1 MDLQPVHAEGVKA
14 EADRHAWAQPGV
26 EGLGDGVFRIPLP
39 LGSNA
44 LRAVNVYA
52 LVDDS
57 GVDLIDGGDALVEAR
72 DQLEAGFR
80 AIGCELG
87 DIRNIFV
94 THYHK
99 DHYTLAVELR
109 RSLGTAIQLGEEER
123 ANLQASRD
131 IISAKREPVLTV
143 VLRRAG
149 GNDLLKHFG
158 LSADPEQLKL
168 EHWEDPDH
176 WLADGADLAT
186 RARSLRAI
194 HTPGHTRGHLIF
206 RDAGNLTLF
215 AGDHVL
221 PHITPSVG
229 FESADNR
236 MALRDYLNSLQLLL
250 TLPDTRLFP
259 AHGPVRDSTHKRVL
273 ELLEHHDGRLAAAA
287 AAIGAGAAT
296 GYEAAQ
302 KLRWT
307 RREHRFT
314 ELVPMDQ
321 YLACAETT
329 AHLEVLALR
338 GDLVRN
344 TSPDGADTYTIA

>member
-1 MDLQPVHAEGVKA
+1 MELKPGYATGRQID
-14 EADRHAWAQPGV
+14 ADRHAWAQPGV
-26 EGLGDGVFRIPLP
+26 EELGGGVFRIPLP
-39 LGSNA
+39 LGANG

-72 DQLEAGFR
+72 EQLEAGFR
-80 AIGCELG
+80 AIGCGLG
-87 DIRNIFV
+87 DVRNIFV

-109 RSLGTAIQLGEEER
+109 RSWGTVVQLGEEER

-131 IISAKREPVLTV
+131 ILSGKRESNLPG

-149 GNDLLKHFG
+149 ASKILDRLDTGPGQQD
-158 LSADPEQLKL
+158 ATQ
-168 EHWEDPDH
+168 WEDPDL
-176 WLADGADLAT
+176 WIADGTDLAA
-186 RARSLRAI
+186 RSRSLRAI

-206 RDAGNLTLF
+206 RDAEHQVLF

-221 PHITPSVG
+221 PHITPSIG
-229 FESADNR
+229 FEPADNR

-250 TLPDTRLFP
+250 SLPDTRLFP
-259 AHGPVRDSTHKRVL
+259 AHGPVCDSTHRRVR
-273 ELLEHHDGRLAAAA
+273 ELLEHHDVRLAAATA
-287 AAIGAGAAT
+287 AVRGGAAS
-296 GYEAAQ
+296 GYEAARV
-302 KLRWT
+302 LRWT
-307 RREHRFT
+307 RHERRLE

-321 YLACAETT
+321 YLACAETA

-338 GDLVRN
+338 GDLVRQ
-344 TSPDGADTYTIA
+344 TTADGVDIYTVA

>member
-1 MDLQPVHAEGVKA
+1 MEGQAVHATRVKV
-14 EADRHAWAQPGV
+14 ETDRHAWAQPRV
-26 EGLGDGVFRIPLP
+26 EELGDGVFRIPLP

-57 GVDLIDGGDALVEAR
+57 GVDLIDGGDAIIEAR
-72 DQLEAGFR
+72 EQLVAGFQT
-80 AIGCELG
+80 IGCGLG

-109 RSLGTAIQLGEEER
+109 RSLGITVHLGEEER

-131 IISAKREPVLTV
+131 IISGKRESSRLG

-149 GNDLLKHFG
+149 GGELLADLG
-158 LSADPEQLKL
+158 LDGHSDEQQV

-176 WLADGADLAT
+176 WIADGAALAT
-186 RARSLRAI
+186 RSRSLRAI
-194 HTPGHTRGHLIF
+194 HTPGHTRGHLVF
-206 RDAGNLTLF
+206 RDAENEVLF

-221 PHITPSVG
+221 PHITPSIG
-229 FESADNR
+229 FEPADNR

-259 AHGPVRDSTHKRVL
+259 AHGPVCDSTHNRVR
-273 ELLEHHDGRLAAAA
+273 ELLAHHDVRLAATL

-302 KLRWT
+302 ALGWT
-307 RREHRFT
+307 GRERRFT
-314 ELVPMDQ
+314 ELVPMDR

-338 GDLVRN
+338 GDVVRRR
-344 TSPDGADTYTIA
+344 TAEGSDIYTLA